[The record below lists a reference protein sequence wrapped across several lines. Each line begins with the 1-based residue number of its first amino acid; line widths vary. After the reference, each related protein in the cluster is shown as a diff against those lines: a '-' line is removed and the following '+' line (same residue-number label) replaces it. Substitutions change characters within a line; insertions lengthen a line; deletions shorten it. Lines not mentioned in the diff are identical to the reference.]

1 MSHGEFGFY
10 SKCSGHPLRI
20 VKNVEMTCFDL
31 RDKSISLTE
40 VSIDC
45 GARVKARRP
54 VTWVRDDGGL
64 GSDSSDG
71 GGEKWPV
78 LDVF

>member
-1 MSHGEFGFY
+1 MAHGEFEFY

-20 VKNVEMTCFDL
+20 LKNVEITYFDL
-31 RDKSISLTE
+31 RDKSINLAE

-54 VTWVRDDGGL
+54 VTRVRDDGGL
-64 GSDSSDG
+64 GCDSSGG